1 MTDKPS
7 KLPTWCV
14 RCEDNTLY
22 CSELRESTALGPGT
36 IDIYIP
42 DPLMCAMMICVRCHA
57 GTWARYG
64 AMSQVREHGSPVKG
78 FDAISPP

>member
-22 CSELRESTALGPGT
+22 CSGLRESTALGP
-36 IDIYIP
+36 
-42 DPLMCAMMICVRCHA
+42 DPLMYAMMICVRCHA

-78 FDAISPP
+78 FDSQ